1 MSSIATLPCPVNEID
16 SFLARPTDGV
26 LDTLRRHPGDV
37 MVVGASGKMGP
48 TLCLMLKQ
56 AMKKIGAKSR
66 VLAVARFSD
75 AQARKLLESYEVET
89 IPCDLLDCKAVGQLP
104 EAPNVLFLA
113 GQKFGTTAKPDL
125 TWAMNTLVPANV
137 AERYAKSRIV
147 AFSTGCVYSFTSL
160 LTGGSRESDPTQP
173 VGDYANSCLARERI
187 FTHFSRKNSTP
198 VALYRLNYAI
208 DFRYGVLVDVALKVL
223 NGEPVDVSMGHVNL
237 IWQGDACARAIQCLD
252 VADSPAV
259 PVNITGP
266 ETISIRALAE
276 EFGRRFGKDVII
288 QGKEEE
294 SIWLNNAAKSFELWG
309 YPKVALGSMVD
320 WVTAWLS
327 SGGKTLGK
335 PTHFETRSGAF

>member
-1 MSSIATLPCPVNEID
+1 MSSFATLPCRPDEID
-16 SFLARPTDGV
+16 SFLARPTAGV
-26 LDTLRRHPGDV
+26 LDTLKRYPGDLL
-37 MVVGASGKMGP
+37 VVGASGKMGP

-56 AMKKIGAKSR
+56 ALEKIGSRNR

-75 AQARKLLESYEVET
+75 AQARKQLNSHGVET
-89 IPCDLLDCKAVGQLP
+89 IPCDLLDRKTVAQLP
-104 EAPNVLFLA
+104 EAPNVFFLA

-160 LTGGSRESDPTQP
+160 LTGGSREDAPTQP

-187 FTHFSRKNSTP
+187 FTHLSRTNATP
-198 VALYRLNYAI
+198 VTLYRLNYAI

-223 NGEPVDVSMGHVNL
+223 QGEPVDVTMGHVNL

-252 VADSPAV
+252 MADSPAV
-259 PVNITGP
+259 PMNITGP
-266 ETISIRALAE
+266 ETVSIRALAM
-276 EFGRRFGKDVII
+276 EFGRRFGKEAII
-288 QGKEEE
+288 QGREEE
-294 SIWLNNAAKSFELWG
+294 LVWLNNAAKSFELWG
-309 YPKVALGSMVD
+309 YPEVSLGSMMD